1 MKLETIKIGRIVNTP
16 GIRGEMK
23 VQPRDGDP
31 YFLTEFDSFLL
42 DGKPV
47 TPSSCHVHKSMVL
60 MKLPGVDTMDDA
72 NKLRDKDLYIRREDA
87 ELPEDEFF
95 DDELLGLQ
103 VYNAETDELLG
114 ELTAVDFYPAHKL
127 YTVKGKKQ
135 YLIPAVKGAFIES
148 IDMDANRMNVHV
160 WEGLAT
166 DEH

>member
-1 MKLETIKIGRIVNTP
+1 MQKQFMETGEIVSTH
-16 GIRGEMK
+16 GIRGEVK

-31 YFLTEFDSFLL
+31 YFLTEFDTFLL
-42 DGKPV
+42 DGKPI
-47 TPSSCHVHKSMVL
+47 TPTACHVHKSMVL

-72 NKLRDKDLYIRREDA
+72 LKLRDKVLYIRREDA

-103 VYNAETDELLG
+103 VYDAASGDLLG
-114 ELTAVDFYPAHKL
+114 ELKAVDFYPAHKL
-127 YTVKGKKQ
+127 YTVKGKKE

-160 WEGLAT
+160 WEGMAT